1 MPKDGPGV
9 GHSGNSMEKRS
20 VSRHLFFAVIV
31 LLVATDLAS
40 AQQMVIMKKNKIV
53 TRFEAGDELLFQFKD
68 DKQPNRVIIQ
78 SIREFYLVTTS
89 GDSID
94 YQRVGRILFRNPDRQ
109 KYGAMVFGT
118 GVALLAIWGVN
129 SLAFDTTSPSMRGLQ
144 LVGFFGVGL
153 GTFIYFTAN
162 SGVKI
167 KPGTRLKYISYDSP
181 LYR

>member
-1 MPKDGPGV
+1 MISRMILV
-9 GHSGNSMEKRS
+9 GIALLFAA
-20 VSRHLFFAVIV
+20 HLAVG
-31 LLVATDLAS
+31 
-40 AQQMVIMKKNKIV
+40 QQLVIMKKNKIV
-53 TRFEAGDELLFQFKD
+53 TRFEAGDELLFQFKG

-78 SIREFYLVTTS
+78 SIREFYFVTTS
-89 GDSID
+89 KDSIE

-118 GVALLAIWGVN
+118 GVAMLAIWGLN
-129 SLAFDTTSPSMRGLQ
+129 SLAYDTTSPSMRGLQ

-153 GTFIYFTAN
+153 GTFIFFTAN
-162 SGVKI
+162 SGVKM